1 MSTTVRR
8 LSEQAAETIREL
20 NHHTRDLEA
29 FTDLTELCWLLA
41 DLNTTAQRMPQLLTQ
56 LDRWLTHRHRDTPL
70 RTDNNDCP
78 GELVAAV
85 ADALTHAARH
95 AHQLAAH
102 IDTAHQH
109 AAHLAT
115 A

>member
-1 MSTTVRR
+1 MSAVLR
-8 LSEQAAETIREL
+8 LGEQAANALREL
-20 NHHTRDLEA
+20 NHRTRDSDA
-29 FTDLTELCWLLA
+29 FADPAELCWLLA
-41 DLNTTAQRMPQLLTQ
+41 DLNTTTQRIPQLLAQ
-56 LDRWLTHRHRDTPL
+56 LSRWLGQHHAHSTFRA
-70 RTDNNDCP
+70 DNGDCP

-85 ADALTHAARH
+85 TAALTDAARH
-95 AHQLAAH
+95 ANQAAAD